1 MRLDAK
7 TLEVIPG
14 LAEKWEI
21 SPDGKKITFHLTKNA
36 HFQDDKCYKDGKGP
50 EITSKD
56 VLFSLT
62 NICTKTSD
70 NYQFNTLLKGRLV
83 GADDFF
89 DKKTQASFWNKNY

>member
-1 MRLDAK
+1 VRLDAK

-21 SPDGKKITFHLTKNA
+21 SQDGKKITFHLTKNA

-56 VLFSLT
+56 VLLSLL
-62 NICTKTSD
+62 
-70 NYQFNTLLKGRLV
+70 YLVLKR
-83 GADDFF
+83 
-89 DKKTQASFWNKNY
+89 